1 MILAAGLTPAWQ
13 QIVLLDSWHPGEVN
27 RAREVHWCASGKV
40 LNVALALHHLG
51 AEVQT
56 VALVGGRNGNAI
68 RAEFERT
75 GIAAHWVEA
84 SAPTRVCTTI
94 LDTGSATTTELVE
107 NSPPATT
114 AELATFQQ
122 RYAAAA
128 QSAQFVVLSGSLPK
142 GTPMNY
148 YRELLRH
155 TPGKAILDMRGR
167 ELIEALDAKPFLVKP
182 NREELAATVGRDLR
196 DDAGVL
202 AAMRELNARGAEWVL
217 VSQGRHAVRLASR
230 AAAYELTPPATA
242 AVVNP
247 IGCGDCLAAGIAWAL
262 ERGTEPVEAVRIGM
276 AAAADNL
283 GQLFPARLNRQRVES
298 LARSIA
304 VRSL

>member
-13 QIVLLDSWHPGEVN
+13 QIVLLDSLHPGEVN

-56 VALVGGRNGNAI
+56 VALVGGRNGDAI

-84 SAPTRVCTTI
+84 SVPTRVCTTI

-107 NSPPATT
+107 NSPAATT
-114 AELATFQQ
+114 AELAAFQQ
-122 RYAAAA
+122 SYSAAA

-142 GTPMNY
+142 GTPVNY
-148 YRELLRH
+148 YRDLLLH
-155 TPGKAILDMRGR
+155 TPGKVILDARGR
-167 ELIEALDAKPFLVKP
+167 ELIEALDARPFLVKP
-182 NREELAATVGRDLR
+182 NREELAATVGRELR

-217 VSQGRHAVRLASR
+217 VSQGRYAIRLTSR
-230 AAAYELTPPATA
+230 VAAYELAPPAA
-242 AVVNP
+242 EVVNP

-262 ERGTEPVEAVRIGM
+262 ERGAEPVEAVRIGM

-283 GQLFPARLNRQRVES
+283 GQLLPARLDRQRVES
-298 LARSIA
+298 MARSIA